1 MALDSDQA
9 KTKKG
14 QDALGFVT
22 AADSVATNILDGDY
36 PDGFVIG
43 IEGDWGSGKTT
54 FINFI
59 RQSLNEQAK
68 KDSKKFKVLEFNP
81 WLHSSHENLIA
92 AYFKI
97 LRENAKDIFS
107 NDDKIKEILGHVIDI
122 FNPAIGAI
130 VNLATAGIAGESVVV
145 GIDKVN
151 EKIKESPT
159 LESQYKNIQEEL
171 TKAKKPFLVVI
182 DDLDRLDSDEIK
194 TMLKLVKSVGKLPYV
209 IYILSYNRAYIE
221 NATYKEMPNFLE
233 KIVQFPVHIPKPVQ
247 NKLTTMLTD
256 YALKDFFKNINRNE
270 ARWQKFVDSGLYY
283 YIKKP
288 RSVHLLSNSIK
299 FRFPAMNGILNPM
312 ELFVLETLRLFDAN
326 VWNWIRDNKDIVIRA
341 QGYDFSQQNKEQTTQ
356 DLEKSLLLPTPL
368 SQNQK
373 TILIRLF
380 PKLSVV
386 LKIKHSNIHETVNEI
401 NRDKTIKLDSIAT
414 ESVYDAYFAQYLEDT
429 EISKADIDRFIENA
443 DDKKKTTQTLK
454 HWMAK
459 KDAQGNSKIEEF
471 LRLFSSYFEEP
482 ESHEP
487 PKNLLWSL
495 AEVLDDVNSLEDLTI
510 IIEKWSPDQQI
521 RFTFIRLFK
530 KMGQDKTALF
540 LEELCNNNKLIS
552 TATFLLYY
560 VGYLIGRIPHN
571 EEAFEQ
577 IDLITESDWEHLTKI
592 IAPHL
597 RNAFLNGKV
606 AKFSNIG
613 FAEFLAIYIFD
624 DSSANTK
631 FPKLQQYI
639 IKYIKSCLKKRA
651 SKDDEMEFEFGQTKY
666 SSFFDYDVMAEYADG
681 IDLEK
686 QNELTRNTIR
696 AFINTPK
703 RA

>member
-68 KDSKKFKVLEFNP
+68 KDSKEFKVLEFNP

-97 LRENAKDIFS
+97 LRENAKDIFG

-130 VNLATAGIAGESVVV
+130 VNLATVGIAGKSTKVA
-145 GIDKVN
+145 IDKVN

-159 LESQYKNIQEEL
+159 LESQYKNIQEAL
-171 TKAKKPFLVVI
+171 TKAKTPFLVVI

-270 ARWQKFVDSGLYY
+270 ARWQKFIDSGLYY

-299 FRFPAMNGILNPM
+299 FRFPAMNGILNPTD
-312 ELFVLETLRLFDAN
+312 LFVLETLRLFDAD
-326 VWNWIRDNKDIVIRA
+326 VWNWIRDNKDIVIKA
-341 QGYDFSQQNKEQTTQ
+341 QGYNFSQQNEEQTTQ
-356 DLEKSLLLPTPL
+356 DLEKSLLLPTSL

-380 PKLSVV
+380 PQLSVV
-386 LKIKHSNIHETVNEI
+386 FKIEDSNIH
-401 NRDKTIKLDSIAT
+401 KTINLDSIAT

-443 DDKKKTTQTLK
+443 NAKKKTTQTLK

-459 KDAQGNSKIEEF
+459 KDTQGNSKIEEF

-482 ESHEP
+482 ESHKP

-495 AEVLDDVNSLEDLTI
+495 VEVLDDINSLEDSTM

-530 KMGQDKTALF
+530 KMGQDQTALF
-540 LEELCNNNKLIS
+540 LQELCNNNKFIS
-552 TATFLLYY
+552 AATFLLYY
-560 VGYLIGRIPHN
+560 VGYLIGRIPHS
-571 EEAFEQ
+571 EEAFEK
-577 IDLITESDWEHLTKI
+577 IDLITESDWEHLSKI

-597 RNAFLNGKV
+597 RNAFLTGKV
-606 AKFSNIG
+606 SKFSSVG

-639 IKYIKSCLKKRA
+639 IKYIKSCLKERA
-651 SKDDEMEFEFGQTKY
+651 SKNDEMEFEFGQKKY
-666 SSFFDYDVMAEYADG
+666 SSLFDYDVMAEYATG

-686 QNELTRNTIR
+686 QNRPTQNTIN
-696 AFINTPK
+696 AFIHTPK